1 MGLGPTNF
9 TNSCYSWRQRI
20 SEIQIIKMHKL
31 DYMLDVKEGENL
43 SKYTTFHIGGAAK
56 FFVVAKNAE
65 EIKEALAWAK
75 EKNLKYFILGG
86 GSNVL
91 FGDAGFDGLVI
102 KIAFMDIEITGE
114 EMIVGAGAP
123 LFLAVKKAAEA
134 GLAGLESL
142 AGIPGTVG
150 GAAANNA
157 GAYGQSM
164 SDVVSKAEILMP
176 APHSSGNPE
185 RRGVDKSW
193 FEYEY
198 RASKMK
204 YWRGGSKPVILRV
217 WLSLKKTEKD
227 LLDQK
232 ISEVM
237 ATRNAKE
244 PKGFCAGCIFKNFKG
259 PQVVELLEKI
269 NFPPEKKNLFAS
281 RHAIPAAWFIEHAEL
296 KGKKIGGAYIP
307 SEHAN
312 YVLSDGTAKAEDV
325 IMMISFIKQQVRDK
339 FGVQLEEEIEI
350 VI

>member
-1 MGLGPTNF
+1 
-9 TNSCYSWRQRI
+9 
-20 SEIQIIKMHKL
+20 
-31 DYMLDVKEGENL
+31 MLTILQNEPL

-56 FFVVAKNAE
+56 FFVIVKNTE
-65 EIKEALAWAK
+65 EIKEALAWAR

-91 FGDAGFDGLVI
+91 FPDAGFDGLVI
-102 KIAFMDIEITGE
+102 KIAFMEIEITGE

-123 LFLAVKKAAEA
+123 LFFAVKKAAEA

-150 GAAANNA
+150 GAAVNNA
-157 GAYGQSM
+157 GAYGKSM
-164 SDVVSKAEILMP
+164 SDIVSKAEILT
-176 APHSSGNPE
+176 AGGNVE
-185 RRGVDKSW
+185 VVDKSW
-193 FEYEY
+193 FEYKY
-198 RASKMK
+198 RASKFK
-204 YWRGGSKPVILRV
+204 YWKDGHKPVILRI

-227 LLDQK
+227 LLDQR

-237 ATRNAKE
+237 AMRNAAE

-259 PQVVELLEKI
+259 PQVSELLEKI
-269 NFPPEKKNLFAS
+269 NFLPEEKNLFAS
-281 RHAIPAAWFIEHAEL
+281 RQAIPAAWFIEHAEL

-307 SEHAN
+307 QEHAN

>member
-1 MGLGPTNF
+1 
-9 TNSCYSWRQRI
+9 
-20 SEIQIIKMHKL
+20 
-31 DYMLDVKEGENL
+31 MLNILENESL

-56 FFVVAKNAE
+56 FFVVVKNVE
-65 EIKEALAWAK
+65 EIKEALARAK

-86 GSNVL
+86 GSNLL

-102 KIAFMDIEITGE
+102 KIAFTEIEIADDV
-114 EMIVGAGAP
+114 MIVGAGTP

-150 GAAANNA
+150 GATANNA
-157 GAYGQSM
+157 GAYGKSI
-164 SDVVSKAEILMP
+164 SDVLIKAEILLP
-176 APHSSGNPE
+176 APRSSGTPE
-185 RRGVDKSW
+185 RSGVDKSW

-198 RASKMK
+198 RASKFK
-204 YWRGGSKPVILRV
+204 YWTDGGKPVILRV

-237 ATRNAKE
+237 AARNAKE

-259 PQVVELLEKI
+259 PQVKELLEKI
-269 NFPPEKKNLFAS
+269 NFSPEEKNLFAS
-281 RHAIPAAWFIEHAEL
+281 RGAIPAAWFIERAEL

-307 SEHAN
+307 AEHAN
-312 YVLSDGTAKAEDV
+312 YILSDGTAKAEDV

-350 VI
+350 II